1 MTHYMYI
8 IYTNHN
14 CQISFV
20 LVYILYG
27 FLYTVLQGA
36 NSWGRFWCAHC
47 VACNSVN
54 RTCSTSTL
62 LVEVEDMESG
72 PGVRRIE
79 KVDEEG
85 YGGVA
90 INVCLGVQKMQ
101 HIFNTIPARNHSKK
115 LGRAGGLPGTS

>member
-1 MTHYMYI
+1 
-8 IYTNHN
+8 
-14 CQISFV
+14 
-20 LVYILYG
+20 
-27 FLYTVLQGA
+27 
-36 NSWGRFWCAHC
+36 
-47 VACNSVN
+47 
-54 RTCSTSTL
+54 
-62 LVEVEDMESG
+62 VEVEDMESG